1 MNTIVIVLVLLVS
14 WVISIVLMAK
24 NEKHLREKEDYI
36 NNLSLL
42 AKEKQELKNLAKDK
56 TDLVLIKERQFILLS
71 KVLIQIL
78 ETAITKHKNNTLNNK
93 FPFVFKANIER
104 TVTPLNSI
112 RFKKVNN
119 ENFIYVNGA
128 MLPTDLDIIIDNYST
143 LDTEDYDFYVR
154 CLKKFKTEEIT
165 EKELVNIV
173 NQ

>member
-1 MNTIVIVLVLLVS
+1 MNTTVIVLVLLVS

-24 NEKHLREKEDYI
+24 NEKHLKEKEDYI
-36 NNLSLL
+36 SNINLLV
-42 AKEKQELKNLAKDK
+42 KEKQELKNLAKDK
-56 TDLVLIKERQFILLS
+56 TDLVLIKERQFIFLS

-128 MLPTDLDIIIDNYST
+128 MIPTDLDIIINNYST
-143 LDTEDYDFYVR
+143 LDTEDYVR
-154 CLKKFKTEEIT
+154 YLEYIEKFKTEEIT
-165 EKELVNIV
+165 EKQLVTFL